1 MSTSSRKAR
10 RRQKGSNTMRAWPI
24 DVTEN
29 EFNSFL
35 YPYGTN
41 IASKDVKEHLVS
53 LRLVEKLQD
62 PEITK
67 KAEISQDKIDAAEE
81 AGEMVWAMHKLAV
94 PEHTFLLEEDEKRLL
109 LQRLEKNVGRVP
121 PAIGYEFEL
130 LRQKFLNAEP
140 IDITPAKEEPDIT
153 PAVVDLD
160 EPAPAVEEGE
170 L

>member
-1 MSTSSRKAR
+1 
-10 RRQKGSNTMRAWPI
+10 MRAWPI
-24 DVTEN
+24 EITKP
-29 EFNSFL
+29 EFDRFL

-41 IASKDVKEHLVS
+41 VASKDVKEHLVS

-62 PEITK
+62 PTITEQHDQTPDEI
-67 KAEISQDKIDAAEE
+67 AESEE
-81 AGEMVWAMHKLAV
+81 KGEMWWPTHKLAGE
-94 PEHTFLLEEDEKRLL
+94 EHTFVFEEDEKKLIL
-109 LQRLEKNVGRVP
+109 ARLEKNVGRVP

>member
-1 MSTSSRKAR
+1 
-10 RRQKGSNTMRAWPI
+10 MRAWPI
-24 DVTEN
+24 DVTKN
-29 EFNSFL
+29 EFDNYL

-41 IASKDVKEHLVS
+41 VASKDVKEHLVS

-62 PEITK
+62 PEVTEAIPPRQDEID
-67 KAEISQDKIDAAEE
+67 KAEES
-81 AGEMVWAMHKLAV
+81 GEMVWGMHKLAAD
-94 PEHTFLLEEDEKRLL
+94 EHTFLFEEDEKRLL